1 VRIYVLQDEDD
12 GRAGGV
18 VTALRDWADS
28 KGHEISFANASTLE
42 LKPCL
47 GCFGCWLKTP
57 GLCVI
62 KDDDGHRFLE
72 DFARSDSMVILTKIP
87 YGSYA
92 PAIKRALDRSIGF
105 LLPYFEIFNGEM
117 HHAQRYS
124 WKRRI
129 LHVPYG
135 SHDQEELDTFAELAR
150 AHCDNAESP
159 HVLAQVDYRGD
170 SAALVA
176 WVEKELA
183 R

>member
-1 VRIYVLQDEDD
+1 MRIYVLRDEDD
-12 GRAGGV
+12 GRVGGA
-18 VTALRDWADS
+18 VTALRAWADG
-28 KGHEISFANASTLE
+28 KGHEISFAIASSLE

-62 KDDDGHRFLE
+62 KDDDGPAFLR
-72 DFARSDSMVILTKIP
+72 DFARSDAMVILTKIP

-92 PAIKRALDRSIGF
+92 PAIKRALDRGIGF
-105 LLPYFEIFNGEM
+105 LLPYFKIHNGEM

-135 SHDQEELDTFAELAR
+135 DHDREEFNTFAELAR

-159 HVLAQVDYRGD
+159 HVLTQVDYRGD
-170 SAALVA
+170 AGALVA